1 MEERTSGSG
10 QALVEFA
17 LVLPFLLV
25 FAFAIVFVTEIG
37 IARLALEHAAAEGA
51 RIGSLTND
59 DEQIETAVAA
69 AVAPLAAARVAT
81 RISPREHETPRS
93 NDPRGSL
100 LRVELRY
107 VVAAPLAF
115 AGLPSVTVGGSAARV
130 VEWTP

>member
-1 MEERTSGSG
+1 MKSDRG
-10 QALVEFA
+10 QALIEFA

-25 FAFAIVFVTEIG
+25 FAIAIVFVTEIG
-37 IARLALEHAAAEGA
+37 VARLALERAAGEGA

-59 DEQIETAVAA
+59 DEQIRVAVDA
-69 AVAPLAAARVAT
+69 AVAPLAVRQVAL
-81 RISPREHETPRS
+81 RIEPGQHETPRS

-107 VVAAPLAF
+107 ALPVPLAF
-115 AGLPSVTVGGSAARV
+115 AGLPGVTVSAVAARV

>member
-1 MEERTSGSG
+1 MKSERG
-10 QALVEFA
+10 QALIEFA

-25 FAFAIVFVTEIG
+25 FAVAIVFVTEIG
-37 IARLALEHAAAEGA
+37 VARLALERAAGEGA

-59 DEQIETAVAA
+59 DEQIRVAVGA
-69 AVAPLAAARVAT
+69 AVAPLAMRQVAM
-81 RISPREHETPRS
+81 RIEPGQHDMPRS

-107 VVAAPLAF
+107 ALAAPLAF
-115 AGLPSVTVGGSAARV
+115 AGLPTVTVSAVAARV